1 MGPGGE
7 PRFGPHFPLPWGACL
22 PPDAVPRGALW
33 EAMAALP
40 HVVPSSKSV
49 QNGSGPGQTAGGGGG
64 HRATA
69 LTPQAHTIHLPVTC
83 ASDPGVVGDIGIK
96 KGYLGVKGRGAIW
109 QRQ

>member
-33 EAMAALP
+33 EAMAILP

-49 QNGSGPGQTAGGGGG
+49 QNGSGPGQTAGGGGVTG
-64 HRATA
+64 LQPSPPRPT
-69 LTPQAHTIHLPVTC
+69 LSTFQSPAHLILESWGTL
-83 ASDPGVVGDIGIK
+83 ASRRGT
-96 KGYLGVKGRGAIW
+96 LG
-109 QRQ
+109 